1 MTRKLFNRS
10 ISMFLTLIM
19 VWGLLPSNALAAG
32 TPVSENGVELSS
44 DFTSNA
50 EGYVLTATA
59 TKDCESVNEATAH
72 AELKN
77 VIGNNGILS
86 FDYTVTITGQ
96 ATVKIN
102 GTTITTSGTFS
113 ETIEKEEIVS
123 IDLASGV
130 AAEGDMAKIVVNN
143 PKIIVNADTTTAFKP
158 ATNGSYTVDGQTVSE
173 ELSQTK
179 NAQESTILKA
189 SPAAGYRFIG
199 WYSETDEKY
208 LSNSATWTTNLTV
221 DRTVTAKFALAS
233 APLFEVGDNSG
244 KWFVDLNEAVE
255 YTTSNNQSKIT
266 LVESGTLPAGNYNIP
281 QGVTLLIPFDE
292 THKVNTSSPECVFN
306 GWTNFKTPTVYKNLI
321 LADGAVLTVQGELCV
336 NSRLSAQGQAGG
348 YNGVPCGPG
357 GRVTMENNSQIKLN
371 GGTLYAWGYITGDG
385 QVTADGTSVVWESF
399 QTTSWRGGTHTAGSL
414 GSYKNNK
421 IFPMNQYY
429 VQNIEVPLVMEA
441 GAEEKIHAVVNMS
454 SKPYCGSGTLIGS
467 NSGLFQLKTGSL
479 TKSYDGDRDKLV
491 VTVNGQSQIVNMNI
505 KVYIDIDSADYVLPI
520 NNMQIEVTGDNSL
533 EVTKDVALLPD
544 SSIIV
549 DEGSELTIGKGVN
562 VYVYDVDQWKAGN
575 YAAGAKIYP
584 VRFSTSKGTAVS
596 GYRTANKMVDGK
608 IDINGKVTVNGNLYT
623 TTGTDANNN
632 DNGGAEIITSRGT
645 GEIVFANGG
654 MRDSVTMQNNAS
666 NKVDFKEIPVTSAKL
681 KNTTPS
687 ETDTHNAYSVTA
699 GAASGDIF
707 KFSAERG
714 TWDNETQ
721 GDAEHNRHIPEIVPA
736 EAPTCTV
743 PGKTEGTRCA
753 VCGMTLTEQEEV
765 PAGHTY
771 GEPVWEWNEETHTA
785 TATFT
790 CSECEEGVEDHSKTV
805 NATVTSEVTTA
816 PTCVA
821 EGVRTYTATV
831 VFNENTYTSTT
842 TETLA
847 VDPNNH
853 ADLEDFPEKKATCNS
868 AGHSAYQNCWAC
880 GTEIG
885 KVTYPKLEHNYK
897 VEWQWYNVGKN
908 ARATFTCQNEGCNQ
922 KPQTVE
928 AKMTITETK
937 PTCEENGSKVYSAS
951 VEFGG
956 KTYACEETKTEILY
970 STGHKTVD
978 IPGWAATC
986 EESGMTTGK
995 KCTVCGKVTVEP
1007 KVIDPLGHVP
1017 TEYEYKAP
1025 TCTEPG
1031 LKNGKF
1037 CSRCNKVLEASE
1049 EVPATGHKYSQPE
1062 WNWSGDGEYVPYTA
1076 RAVFKCENCDHT
1088 ETVEVAEFERETV
1101 KASTCSEQG
1110 EESLTAVV
1118 TFGDAEYRCSETRIG
1133 KLPLRNHMFDDTW
1146 SFDELHHYHK
1156 CIYDDCNKIN
1166 DATGR
1171 VSHAFTDARVT
1182 KEPTC
1187 TEKGEQE
1194 MTCSVCGYVKTA
1206 DINPNGHQ
1214 WDEGVIAPQPT
1225 CTEAGIKTYHCTV
1238 DDCGGIKTESVAA
1251 LGHDMVTDVAV
1262 PATCTSTGLTEGSHC
1277 SRCDKATTEQEVIPM
1292 LDHNWDEG
1300 VVKLV
1305 PTCAAEGKILFTCQE
1320 CHTTEE
1326 RTLDID
1332 PNNHDLVQHEA
1343 KAPTC
1348 TEFGWDAYETC
1359 TRCDHTTYHE
1369 LEALDHD
1376 IIKHEAKAPTCKD
1389 IGWEAYE
1396 TCSRCDYSTY
1406 KELAVDPEAHIP
1418 GEAARED
1425 VVDSTCS
1432 AEGHYNEVVRC
1443 TLCNEIISSEEKTI
1457 EKKAHTMGEVVIE
1470 NRVEATCKAEGG
1482 YYEVVY
1488 CTVCHEEL
1496 SRNHQVIEK
1505 LAHTPGEAFRDNEVE
1520 GDCAHNGSYDMVV
1533 KCTVCGEELSRKTE
1547 PVVYA
1552 HKHEHRQENVI
1563 ESDCTNTGSYDD
1575 VDFCPVCGR
1584 ENSRTKVT
1592 TEALGHDLIHHEG
1605 KAATC
1610 TENGYEA
1617 YDTCS
1622 RCDYTTYTVIEATGH
1637 TEVIDAAV
1645 PATCTESGLTQGKH
1659 CSVCNTVL
1667 VEQKKIDAK
1676 GHTEVIDAAVPATC
1690 TRTGLTEG
1698 KHCSVCKEVLIAQE
1712 ETEALGHKP
1721 VHHEAQAPTCTQ
1733 TGWDEYDT
1741 CERCNYTT
1749 KVELSVNPDAHT
1761 AIVKD
1766 EAVEAKCLTEGKTEG
1781 SHCEDCHTVIVAQE
1795 TIPAKGHTEKIEI
1808 IKNPTCTEKGIQ
1820 QTGCENC
1827 DVVIRREEIAKLPH
1841 TLDTHVEAKLHTCTE
1856 DGIIE
1861 HWICSACG
1869 GYFTDAN
1876 GVNPTV
1882 NVIDEA
1888 RHTLTE
1894 QKIFAPTCEEDG
1906 YVARW
1911 CRVCEQWIK
1920 TADGS
1925 PAQGHNM
1932 VPVPG
1937 QAATCEEAG
1946 YTDHFKCSREGCDH
1960 IEGYEEIKPLGH
1972 DWGEWTIAQAPTCE
1986 DDGLE
1991 RRDCKRC
1998 DAFEERSVDAKGHTI
2013 GEPVWTW
2020 DENDGGYTAVAT
2032 FNCSVC
2038 GDWIEDVE
2046 AEVTVKKG
2054 VPDCTN
2060 SAVDICTATATFE
2073 GKTYTTTRDGNV
2085 IDATGHIYVDDEE
2098 HVQWFWNDDHTEASA
2113 IFICTKCGA
2122 EEEIEAEAEDISFV
2136 TEPATCEEDGKTTYT
2151 AVIRINDIE
2160 FRNVV
2165 EAVEEATGHD
2175 AEFVDMVAPTCTE
2188 NGRDAHFRC
2197 VVCGKLFA
2205 DQDLTTELSEEN
2217 LVIEAIGHDWEVSD
2231 RTEATCMSTGMITYT
2246 CAHDST
2252 HVHYEIVDR
2261 LEHDPVH
2268 VDEIPATCD
2277 ENGVRAHD
2285 ECSMCHNAIDEN
2297 GEMISASELAIP
2309 AVGHQYG
2316 EPVFNWTENQVG
2328 GWDSEAVF
2336 TCQVC
2341 GHEEHVNASIE
2352 VTGNVPAT
2360 CTEHGSISMTA
2371 SATFG
2376 DDVYSDSR
2384 TVETPL
2390 AEHVIITDPVAVEPT
2405 CTEAGRT
2412 EGRRCSVCGTVIS
2425 ESTVIPAIGHNYAAT
2440 WEWSANNNS
2449 ATVTL
2454 VCQHDETHTHSQS
2467 VNSSRER
2474 VKEPT
2479 TTEEGLD
2486 RFTVTLT
2493 YEGQT
2498 YTDTREVTVPRRSSG
2513 GGGGGGSIGGGG
2525 NTPTPPVEIVDPDV
2539 PLVDRPFA
2547 FEDVHESDWFYADAE
2562 YAYNHGLMKGT
2573 SETIFSP
2580 YGSTTRGTIVTIL
2593 HRMELEPENTSVIR
2607 FSDVDDSWYTEAI
2620 GWATEKA
2627 VVKGYEDDT
2636 FRPNTDIT
2644 REELAAIL
2652 YRYAQFKGW
2661 DMSARGE
2668 LNGFADGEEVSDWAR
2683 ESVEW
2688 AVAEGL
2694 LRGNEDG
2701 RLDPNGV
2708 TTRAE
2713 AAALLTRFCEMLAK
2727 KAA

>member
-1 MTRKLFNRS
+1 MLK
-10 ISMFLTLIM
+10 
-19 VWGLLPSNALAAG
+19 
-32 TPVSENGVELSS
+32 GVLKRLSS
-44 DFTSNA
+44 MLLVVVMVLSMVPST
-50 EGYVLTATA
+50 VLTAHAATGTEIVKGLTA
-59 TKDCESVNEATAH
+59 DGDFTPTAGGLDVTVKSTVYQPAAGCSSATNAASKKVNVT
-72 AELKN
+72 LTN
-77 VIGNNGILS
+77 ILNEQAVLA
-86 FDYTVTITGQ
+86 FDYKVTLGNSSAYVNVDGENRTGSGHFEKTMDAG
-96 ATVKIN
+96 ATVKLEVFTGNPSGDTDPNPYTSIIKVTN
-102 GTTITTSGTFS
+102 TSLAVDAMITTT
-113 ETIEKEEIVS
+113 
-123 IDLASGV
+123 
-130 AAEGDMAKIVVNN
+130 
-143 PKIIVNADTTTAFKP
+143 FKP
-158 ATNGSYTVDGQTVSE
+158 AENGSYTVDGNDVTAEYAHEKNGLEETVMLAVPS
-173 ELSQTK
+173 
-179 NAQESTILKA
+179 
-189 SPAAGYRFIG
+189 AGYKFFG
-199 WYSETDEKY
+199 WYSETKDEY
-208 LSNSATWTTNLTV
+208 VFEDSSWTTKLVETQTIV
-221 DRTVTAKFALAS
+221 PIFAPES
-233 APLFEVGDNSG
+233 APTFFVGAAN
-244 KWFVDLNEAVE
+244 KFFDLNEAAAFAQ
-255 YTTSNNQSKIT
+255 TSGDKTVVLIEN
-266 LVESGTLPAGNYNIP
+266 GTLPAGSYTIP
-281 QGVTLLIPFDE
+281 GGVTLLIPYNDAHTLCTTEPVFKANDA
-292 THKVNTSSPECVFN
+292 NATSAKAY
-306 GWTNFKTPTVYKNLI
+306 KTLTM
-321 LADGAVLTVQGELCV
+321 ADGADIIVQSGGAISV
-336 NSRLSAQGQAGG
+336 SSRAENTTPSAGVIYGPWGQISMKSGSSI
-348 YNGVPCGPG
+348 
-357 GRVTMENNSQIKLN
+357 MLENKSN
-371 GGTLYAWGYITGDG
+371 LYAWGFITGQGSILAQSGSAVYEDF
-385 QVTADGTSVVWESF
+385 QVTGF
-399 QTTSWRGGTHTAGSL
+399 RGGNASSSMNNGA
-414 GSYKNNK
+414 KNK
-421 IFPMNQYY
+421 VFPFTQYY
-429 VQNIEVPLVMEA
+429 IQNIEVPVTFEA
-441 GAEEKIHAVVNMS
+441 GATENVYLGVTLSVVGLQKGGGVLFGQDEGLFRLTNGTATKRYDGSTDRIIVDINGDAKISAMTVNLGRAGNIDS
-454 SKPYCGSGTLIGS
+454 SK
-467 NSGLFQLKTGSL
+467 F
-479 TKSYDGDRDKLV
+479 V
-491 VTVNGQSQIVNMNI
+491 VPITNNMTVN
-505 KVYIDIDSADYVLPI
+505 
-520 NNMQIEVTGDNSL
+520 VTNGNSL
-533 EVTKDVALLPD
+533 SIGEDIALLPGAQLNVAENA
-544 SSIIV
+544 I
-549 DEGSELTIGKGVN
+549 LTLASGKN
-562 VYVYDVDQWKAGN
+562 LYVYDSDEWLGKGYAINSAKDNFKVAPYVPGRTYNRTNADIVD
-575 YAAGAKIYP
+575 AK
-584 VRFSTSKGTAVS
+584 
-596 GYRTANKMVDGK
+596 M
-608 IDINGKVTVNGNLYT
+608 DINGTANVSGGFYT
-623 TTGTDANNN
+623 TAGSANVFSS
-632 DNGGAEIITSRGT
+632 AGT
-645 GEIVFANGG
+645 GEINFVNGAG
-654 MRDSVTMQNNAS
+654 TATKTYQVTQTSNNVTAAE
-666 NKVDFKEIPVTSAKL
+666 VPVTPAKL
-681 KNTTPS
+681 KNTAPG
-687 ETDTHNAYSVTA
+687 EGDTHNAYSVTA

-721 GDAEHNRHIPEIVPA
+721 GDAEHNSHIPEIVPA

-765 PAGHTY
+765 PAKHTY
-771 GEPVWEWNEETHTA
+771 GAPVWAWDEEAHTA

-790 CSECEEGVEDHSKTV
+790 CTADGCTDEIEGHTV
-805 NATVTSEVTTA
+805 TVDAAVTSEVTTA
-816 PTCVA
+816 PTCVD

-853 ADLEDFPEKKATCNS
+853 AYLEDFPEQKATCNS

-897 VEWQWYNVGKN
+897 VEWQWYNVGKS

-937 PTCEENGSKVYSAS
+937 PTCEENGSKVYSAT

-956 KTYACEETKTEILY
+956 KTYACEETKTEILDA
-970 STGHKTVD
+970 TGHKTVD

-1007 KVIDPLGHVP
+1007 KVIDPLGHVL

-1049 EVPATGHKYSQPE
+1049 EVPATGHKYGEPE

-1118 TFGDAEYRCSETRIG
+1118 TFGDVEYKCSETRIG
-1133 KLPLRNHMFDDTW
+1133 KLPLRNHVFDDTW

-1187 TEKGEQE
+1187 AEPGEQE
-1194 MTCSVCGYVKTA
+1194 MTCSVCGYVKA
-1206 DINPNGHQ
+1206 AGINPNGHQ

-1238 DDCGGIKTESVAA
+1238 DNCGGIKTESVAA
-1251 LGHDMVTDVAV
+1251 LGHDRVTDIAV

-1277 SRCDKATTEQEVIPM
+1277 SRCDNATTKQEVIPM

-1300 VVKLV
+1300 VVTQV

-1332 PNNHDLVQHEA
+1332 PNNHDLVQHEV

-1348 TEFGWDAYETC
+1348 TEIGWDAYETC

-1396 TCSRCDYSTY
+1396 TCSRCDYTTY

-1482 YYEVVY
+1482 YDEVVY

-1496 SRNHQVIEK
+1496 SREHHAIEK
-1505 LAHTPGEAFRDNEVE
+1505 LAHTPGEAFRDNEKE
-1520 GDCAHNGSYDMVV
+1520 GDCANNGSYDMVV

-1547 PVVYA
+1547 SVVYA
-1552 HKHEHRQENVI
+1552 HKHEHKDEII
-1563 ESDCTNTGSYDD
+1563 EEATCTTDGSYYDI
-1575 VDFCPVCGR
+1575 DFCPVCGR

-1592 TEALGHDLIHHEG
+1592 TEALGHDFIHHEG

-1712 ETEALGHKP
+1712 ETEALGHKL

-1733 TGWDEYDT
+1733 IGWDEYDT

-1749 KVELSVNPDAHT
+1749 KVELPVNPDAHT

-1795 TIPAKGHTEKIEI
+1795 TIPAKGHVEKIEI
-1808 IKNPTCTEKGIQ
+1808 IKEPTCTEKGIQ

-1827 DVVIRREEIAKLPH
+1827 DAVIRREEIAKLPH

-1906 YVARW
+1906 YVARR
-1911 CRVCEQWIK
+1911 CRVCGQWIK
-1920 TADGS
+1920 TANGG

-1937 QAATCEEAG
+1937 QAATCEDAG

-1972 DWGEWTIAQAPTCE
+1972 DWGEWTIDQAPTCV

-1991 RRDCKRC
+1991 RRD
-1998 DAFEERSVDAKGHTI
+1998 
-2013 GEPVWTW
+2013 
-2020 DENDGGYTAVAT
+2020 
-2032 FNCSVC
+2032 
-2038 GDWIEDVE
+2038 
-2046 AEVTVKKG
+2046 
-2054 VPDCTN
+2054 
-2060 SAVDICTATATFE
+2060 
-2073 GKTYTTTRDGNV
+2073 
-2085 IDATGHIYVDDEE
+2085 
-2098 HVQWFWNDDHTEASA
+2098 
-2113 IFICTKCGA
+2113 
-2122 EEEIEAEAEDISFV
+2122 
-2136 TEPATCEEDGKTTYT
+2136 
-2151 AVIRINDIE
+2151 
-2160 FRNVV
+2160 
-2165 EAVEEATGHD
+2165 
-2175 AEFVDMVAPTCTE
+2175 
-2188 NGRDAHFRC
+2188 
-2197 VVCGKLFA
+2197 
-2205 DQDLTTELSEEN
+2205 
-2217 LVIEAIGHDWEVSD
+2217 
-2231 RTEATCMSTGMITYT
+2231 
-2246 CAHDST
+2246 
-2252 HVHYEIVDR
+2252 
-2261 LEHDPVH
+2261 
-2268 VDEIPATCD
+2268 
-2277 ENGVRAHD
+2277 
-2285 ECSMCHNAIDEN
+2285 
-2297 GEMISASELAIP
+2297 
-2309 AVGHQYG
+2309 
-2316 EPVFNWTENQVG
+2316 
-2328 GWDSEAVF
+2328 
-2336 TCQVC
+2336 
-2341 GHEEHVNASIE
+2341 
-2352 VTGNVPAT
+2352 
-2360 CTEHGSISMTA
+2360 
-2371 SATFG
+2371 
-2376 DDVYSDSR
+2376 
-2384 TVETPL
+2384 
-2390 AEHVIITDPVAVEPT
+2390 
-2405 CTEAGRT
+2405 
-2412 EGRRCSVCGTVIS
+2412 
-2425 ESTVIPAIGHNYAAT
+2425 
-2440 WEWSANNNS
+2440 
-2449 ATVTL
+2449 
-2454 VCQHDETHTHSQS
+2454 
-2467 VNSSRER
+2467 
-2474 VKEPT
+2474 
-2479 TTEEGLD
+2479 
-2486 RFTVTLT
+2486 
-2493 YEGQT
+2493 
-2498 YTDTREVTVPRRSSG
+2498 
-2513 GGGGGGSIGGGG
+2513 
-2525 NTPTPPVEIVDPDV
+2525 
-2539 PLVDRPFA
+2539 
-2547 FEDVHESDWFYADAE
+2547 
-2562 YAYNHGLMKGT
+2562 
-2573 SETIFSP
+2573 
-2580 YGSTTRGTIVTIL
+2580 
-2593 HRMELEPENTSVIR
+2593 
-2607 FSDVDDSWYTEAI
+2607 
-2620 GWATEKA
+2620 
-2627 VVKGYEDDT
+2627 
-2636 FRPNTDIT
+2636 
-2644 REELAAIL
+2644 
-2652 YRYAQFKGW
+2652 
-2661 DMSARGE
+2661 
-2668 LNGFADGEEVSDWAR
+2668 
-2683 ESVEW
+2683 
-2688 AVAEGL
+2688 
-2694 LRGNEDG
+2694 
-2701 RLDPNGV
+2701 
-2708 TTRAE
+2708 
-2713 AAALLTRFCEMLAK
+2713 
-2727 KAA
+2727 